1 MLYTLRHSVSKRR
14 IVLEGLSQASLS
26 WSTRANAERARQQL
40 EPHCGPLEV
49 CLLPTRELDE
59 ALLDGRSTSGRRTT

>member
-14 IVLEGLSQASLS
+14 IVLVGLSNASLS
-26 WSTRANAERARQQL
+26 WSTRANAERAQRQL

-49 CLLPTRELDE
+49 YVLPTRELDE
-59 ALLDGRSTSGRRTT
+59 ALLDERST